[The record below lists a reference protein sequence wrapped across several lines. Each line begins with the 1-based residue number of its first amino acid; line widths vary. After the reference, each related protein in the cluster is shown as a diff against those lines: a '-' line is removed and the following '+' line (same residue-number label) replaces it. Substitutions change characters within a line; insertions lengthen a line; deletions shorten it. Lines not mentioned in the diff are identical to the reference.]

1 MKDKHSDEFIIAVK
15 SIDILKKKM
24 EEHKDMPVP
33 ETKDLW
39 KYRRF
44 RKVKLNKNEYWS
56 NTIIR

>member
-1 MKDKHSDEFIIAVK
+1 MSSEKFITDLK

-39 KYRRF
+39 KYRKF
-44 RKVKLNKNEYWS
+44 RQTKLNKNEY
-56 NTIIR
+56 

>member
-1 MKDKHSDEFIIAVK
+1 MNEKFITDVK
-15 SIDILKKKM
+15 SIDILKKRM

-44 RKVKLNKNEYWS
+44 RKVKLNKNEY
-56 NTIIR
+56 